1 MKKILCSNELPHR
14 NEPSTQIKL
23 PTELTSYYKVSL
35 LALMTIHSVY
45 LYSMCHRKPFGQ
57 FTRCFT
63 SPWKYLCGFPFL
75 HSLSFCI
82 CLHLRSEISV
92 HHLFQIIKKI
102 KAFFPPFKIQQLQL
116 QEKMCFMFTC
126 CILLPHEQPLDHH
139 ICHEEWNKSRTTEH
153 CEL

>member
-92 HHLFQIIKKI
+92 HHLFQIIKK
-102 KAFFPPFKIQQLQL
+102 KKKGKKSLFFP
-116 QEKMCFMFTC
+116 
-126 CILLPHEQPLDHH
+126 LL
-139 ICHEEWNKSRTTEH
+139 KSDSYSCRKKCVLCLH
-153 CEL
+153 AVYCYPMHNH